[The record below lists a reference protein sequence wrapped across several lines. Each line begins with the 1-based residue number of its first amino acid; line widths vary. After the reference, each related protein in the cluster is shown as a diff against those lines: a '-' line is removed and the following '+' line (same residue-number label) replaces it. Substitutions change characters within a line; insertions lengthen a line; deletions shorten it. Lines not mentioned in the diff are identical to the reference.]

1 LAVSFTYNGSTAV
14 PTAAGSYTVIGTIT
28 DPNYQGSATGTLVIA
43 QASGSITLSSLS
55 QTYNGSP
62 KPATAITTPSGLAVS
77 FTYNGSTTVP
87 TAAGSYTVIGT
98 ITDPN
103 YQGSATSTL
112 VIAQASGSIT
122 LSNLSQTYNGS
133 PEPATA
139 TTVPSGLAVSFTYN
153 GSSTVPTNAGT
164 YTVIGTITDPNY
176 QGSATNALVIAQAS
190 GSIILSSLS
199 QTYNGAPEPATA
211 ITTPSGLAV
220 SFTYNGSSTVPT
232 TAGSYIVIGT
242 ITDPNYQGSATN
254 SLVINAATISI
265 TNLLLTLNKLYD
277 GTTNIAL
284 NVTNVGLAGV
294 AAGDSLTLVMTNA
307 QAYLADKNAG
317 SNKLVTVT
325 GLSLAGAAA
334 TNYSLPDPFHLTANI
349 LPVTLTITANNT
361 NKLVGQDNPSLTASY
376 AGFVGGDD
384 TNALSAPVVLSTT
397 ATAASIAGNYP
408 ITASGASATNYLIQY
423 FNGNLRVILNTQL
436 VGAQVTANGSGIYV
450 VSWPTIS
457 GQTYQLE
464 YEDDLTLN
472 NWQPVGTPFPGVDG
486 VVAITNNLPTSPQRF
501 YRVQVQ

>member
-1 LAVSFTYNGSTAV
+1 
-14 PTAAGSYTVIGTIT
+14 
-28 DPNYQGSATGTLVIA
+28 
-43 QASGSITLSSLS
+43 
-55 QTYNGSP
+55 
-62 KPATAITTPSGLAVS
+62 
-77 FTYNGSTTVP
+77 
-87 TAAGSYTVIGT
+87 
-98 ITDPN
+98 
-103 YQGSATSTL
+103 
-112 VIAQASGSIT
+112 
-122 LSNLSQTYNGS
+122 
-133 PEPATA
+133 
-139 TTVPSGLAVSFTYN
+139 
-153 GSSTVPTNAGT
+153 
-164 YTVIGTITDPNY
+164 
-176 QGSATNALVIAQAS
+176 
-190 GSIILSSLS
+190 
-199 QTYNGAPEPATA
+199 
-211 ITTPSGLAV
+211 
-220 SFTYNGSSTVPT
+220 
-232 TAGSYIVIGT
+232 
-242 ITDPNYQGSATN
+242 
-254 SLVINAATISI
+254 
-265 TNLLLTLNKLYD
+265 
-277 GTTNIAL
+277 
-284 NVTNVGLAGV
+284 
-294 AAGDSLTLVMTNA
+294 MTNA

-397 ATAASIAGNYP
+397 ATAASMAGNYP

>member
-1 LAVSFTYNGSTAV
+1 M
-14 PTAAGSYTVIGTIT
+14 PTT
-28 DPNYQGSATGTLVIA
+28 
-43 QASGSITLSSLS
+43 
-55 QTYNGSP
+55 
-62 KPATAITTPSGLAVS
+62 
-77 FTYNGSTTVP
+77 
-87 TAAGSYTVIGT
+87 
-98 ITDPN
+98 
-103 YQGSATSTL
+103 
-112 VIAQASGSIT
+112 
-122 LSNLSQTYNGS
+122 
-133 PEPATA
+133 
-139 TTVPSGLAVSFTYN
+139 
-153 GSSTVPTNAGT
+153 AGT
-164 YTVIGTITDPNY
+164 YT
-176 QGSATNALVIAQAS
+176 
-190 GSIILSSLS
+190 
-199 QTYNGAPEPATA
+199 
-211 ITTPSGLAV
+211 
-220 SFTYNGSSTVPT
+220 
-232 TAGSYIVIGT
+232 VIGT

-436 VGAQVTANGSGIYV
+436 VGAQVTANGSGVYV